1 MEKQLVDLKKAQIEY
16 ALFEKSDITEKLL
29 QYILTRIEAN
39 KDEIEKLQKIR
50 NERYSYERIID
61 CVRKELEEDI
71 RYKDYGKMYIN
82 QAHFLNTTLL
92 MPVGVI
98 AVEAYDTL
106 EVIKYFIRAIKS
118 RNAIVISDIEYDDT
132 SIKFLILEIIK
143 EALTKFGIDK
153 NLIMILPYE
162 ECYYDYF
169 DRVIFTYDKY
179 GKFLSKL
186 KIQEKESPNKY
197 IYIYIEN
204 SMFEGIVKKDNENYK
219 YEIVTG
225 DFETAIE
232 KINKEKCKAAV
243 IYTANGELAYKF
255 INMVKGEN
263 VFVNSSLENVIEVP
277 KSENVLYQYK
287 NIIIPIPQEVTRN
300 GKEKNVVYKNEEKS
314 LVKVNTGILDKIKMW
329 LKNIFC

>member
-1 MEKQLVDLKKAQIEY
+1 
-16 ALFEKSDITEKLL
+16 
-29 QYILTRIEAN
+29 
-39 KDEIEKLQKIR
+39 
-50 NERYSYERIID
+50 
-61 CVRKELEEDI
+61 
-71 RYKDYGKMYIN
+71 
-82 QAHFLNTTLL
+82 

-197 IYIYIEN
+197 IYI
-204 SMFEGIVKKDNENYK
+204 
-219 YEIVTG
+219 
-225 DFETAIE
+225 
-232 KINKEKCKAAV
+232 
-243 IYTANGELAYKF
+243 
-255 INMVKGEN
+255 
-263 VFVNSSLENVIEVP
+263 
-277 KSENVLYQYK
+277 
-287 NIIIPIPQEVTRN
+287 
-300 GKEKNVVYKNEEKS
+300 
-314 LVKVNTGILDKIKMW
+314 
-329 LKNIFC
+329 

>member
-1 MEKQLVDLKKAQIEY
+1 
-16 ALFEKSDITEKLL
+16 
-29 QYILTRIEAN
+29 
-39 KDEIEKLQKIR
+39 
-50 NERYSYERIID
+50 
-61 CVRKELEEDI
+61 
-71 RYKDYGKMYIN
+71 
-82 QAHFLNTTLL
+82 
-92 MPVGVI
+92 
-98 AVEAYDTL
+98 
-106 EVIKYFIRAIKS
+106 
-118 RNAIVISDIEYDDT
+118 
-132 SIKFLILEIIK
+132 
-143 EALTKFGIDK
+143 
-153 NLIMILPYE
+153 
-162 ECYYDYF
+162 
-169 DRVIFTYDKY
+169 
-179 GKFLSKL
+179 
-186 KIQEKESPNKY
+186 
-197 IYIYIEN
+197 
-204 SMFEGIVKKDNENYK
+204 MFEGIVKKDNENYK